1 MQGGS
6 CLLGTLAPRPG
17 TLPLPFFL
25 LLPQFHSQFIRS
37 VSFLEENLLPCTWD
51 LNRATKKISF
61 VESTKVDAA
70 VVKAKPP
77 MGVPN
82 DRGALLAGVS
92 VGFTFEET
100 SPTTLHGAGYI
111 SGKRREAFVK

>member
-1 MQGGS
+1 M
-6 CLLGTLAPRPG
+6 
-17 TLPLPFFL
+17 
-25 LLPQFHSQFIRS
+25 LLPQFHFQFIRS

-61 VESTKVDAA
+61 VEATKVDKD
-70 VVKAKPP
+70 VVQTKPP
-77 MGVPN
+77 IGAPN
-82 DRGALLAGVS
+82 DGGAPLAGVS

-100 SPTTLHGAGYI
+100 SPTTLHRAGYI